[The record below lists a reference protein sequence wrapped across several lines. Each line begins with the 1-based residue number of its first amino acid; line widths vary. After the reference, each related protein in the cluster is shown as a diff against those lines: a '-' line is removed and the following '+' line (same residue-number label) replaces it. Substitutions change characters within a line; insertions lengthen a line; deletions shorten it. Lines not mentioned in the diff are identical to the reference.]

1 MLGTILGLL
10 LPILFGVAGTW
21 LGNKVNASSL
31 TGAEQQQNAFNAQQA
46 QAQRDWSAQQ
56 TAVNNEFNA
65 VEAQKNR
72 DFNSAEAAL
81 NRDFQAEQAQKQMDF
96 QERMDNTLYQ
106 RRVADMQAAGINP
119 ALAIGGVSV
128 GSTSGAAGSGS
139 AASGSAA
146 SASPLSGASASGSGR
161 GVPVS
166 MSEIM
171 QGALLKASLNELNSR
186 VSMNDAETMR
196 KLKEAGLLDA
206 KTVAQNLEN
215 AWFVPMSQAKLDNL
229 LSDLD
234 SKNVQR
240 ALSRQNISESKARE
254 ALTLTQNIIAKADA
268 DIRSELNR
276 AALRLTLGQATSAEN
291 QADYYSAAAGESRK
305 RYSLIDAEINEL
317 YQRAIMEAYQAGKY
331 SQEELESFERTGILK
346 IEREVSEATK
356 EKQIQKVEVQMPALD
371 YWLGTARTVT
381 GIVSEAGSAYAKFA
395 TGINIPN
402 MQNMSP
408 YGSFAASYSMMP

>member
-1 MLGTILGLL
+1 MKIMGAILGLL
-10 LPILFGVAGTW
+10 LPVLIGIAGTW
-21 LGNKVNASSL
+21 LGNKINASSL

-56 TAVNNEFNA
+56 AQANNQFNA

-72 DFNSAEAAL
+72 DF
-81 NRDFQAEQAQKQMDF
+81 QAEQAQNQMDF
-96 QERMDNTLYQ
+96 QERMDNTVYQ

-119 ALAIGGVSV
+119 ALAVGGISV
-128 GSTSGAAGSGS
+128 GSTSGAAG
-139 AASGSAA
+139 SGSAA

-171 QGALLKASLNELNSR
+171 QGALFKASLNELNSR

-196 KLKEAGLLDA
+196 KLKEAGLIDA

-234 SKNVQR
+234 SKKVQR

-317 YQRAIMEAYQAGKY
+317 YQRAIMESYQAGKY
-331 SQEELESFERTGILK
+331 SAEEIESMERAGILK
-346 IEREVSEATK
+346 VEREISESTK
-356 EKQIQKVEVQMPALD
+356 EKRIQKVEVQMPELD

-408 YGSFAASYSMMP
+408 YGSFATSYSMMP